1 MQTIILKSATNLLS
15 LESQSSNGEIS
26 EFDTKN
32 GRIVG
37 VYGFMDP
44 NDDVRGFG
52 FILVK

>member
-1 MQTIILKSATNLLS
+1 MILKGATSQLS

-37 VYGFMDP
+37 VYGFMDA

-52 FILVK
+52 FILIK